1 MEIISYRKVKTKD
14 AGGKEKV
21 VPEQS
26 YVDRVKTL
34 VPEIVVS
41 VWLAATALINR
52 EAEIAGSKYGALWV
66 TFFVALLVTA
76 WLTKQELEKEKTKP
90 GKKKANLWP
99 QILVTVLSFVF
110 WVLGTGGGPFTM
122 FPWFFDWYGKLAVLL
137 WTLLIA
143 PSIKFN
149 VTEES

>member
-1 MEIISYRKVKTKD
+1 MQIISYKKIKTKTV
-14 AGGKEKV
+14 GGKENV
-21 VPEQS
+21 VAEQS

-76 WLTKQELEKEKTKP
+76 WLTKQELEKTKANS
-90 GKKKANLWP
+90 GIAEVNLWP

>member
-1 MEIISYRKVKTKD
+1 MEIISFKKIPTKD
-14 AGGKEKV
+14 ARGREEV
-21 VPEQS
+21 VADQS

-52 EAEIAGSKYGALWV
+52 EAASGGSKYTALWV
-66 TFFVALLVTA
+66 TFGVALVVTA
-76 WLTKQELEKEKTKP
+76 WLTKQELD
-90 GKKKANLWP
+90 KAKDKSGNSKVNLWP

-149 VTEES
+149 VSEGS

>member
-1 MEIISYRKVKTKD
+1 MQIISYNKIKTKV
-14 AGGKEKV
+14 AGGRENV
-21 VPEQS
+21 VAEQS

-76 WLTKQELEKEKTKP
+76 WLTKQELDKTKANS
-90 GKKKANLWP
+90 GIAEVNLWP

>member
-1 MEIISYRKVKTKD
+1 MEIISFKKILTKD
-14 AGGKEKV
+14 ARGGAEV
-21 VPEQS
+21 VAEQP

-52 EAEIAGSKYGALWV
+52 EAITGGSKFTALWV
-66 TFFVALLVTA
+66 TFGVALLVTA
-76 WLTKQELEKEKTKP
+76 WLTKQELD
-90 GKKKANLWP
+90 KAKAKSGNKDVNLWP

-149 VTEES
+149 VSEGS

>member
-1 MEIISYRKVKTKD
+1 MQIISYKKIKTK
-14 AGGKEKV
+14 AVGGKENV
-21 VPEQS
+21 VAEQS

-76 WLTKQELEKEKTKP
+76 WLTKQELDKTKANS
-90 GKKKANLWP
+90 GIAEVNLWP